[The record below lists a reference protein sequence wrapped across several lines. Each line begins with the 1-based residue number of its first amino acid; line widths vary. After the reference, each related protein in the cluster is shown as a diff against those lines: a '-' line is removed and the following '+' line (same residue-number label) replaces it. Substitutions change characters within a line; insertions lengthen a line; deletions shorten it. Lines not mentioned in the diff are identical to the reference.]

1 MSGEPMTNIATPLP
15 AGSAVDA
22 YRIEAPH
29 SSGGFS
35 IVYRGVD
42 ADGAPVAIKEYFP
55 GRLAARAADGA
66 LEVATDCRGAFNAG
80 LNAFFAEARVLAE
93 IDHPNVVR
101 VLNIF
106 RANNT
111 AYMVM
116 RREEGRTLHERLRLL
131 AANGE
136 PVREQFLRNV
146 FAHLLAGLREVHR
159 RRLLHLDIKPA
170 NILLRGNGQPLL
182 LDFGATR
189 HGLGAEATRLV
200 PVLTPGYAAPEQHQD
215 GQPLGPWTDIYSI
228 GATLYD
234 CLAGGPPPAAD
245 LRLSGEPM
253 VPASNRFADR
263 YSAQFLEIIDW
274 CLRLPSDQRPQSVH
288 AVQKVL
294 SGELLD
300 LVDPAWFDSAD

>member
-1 MSGEPMTNIATPLP
+1 MTNSAQPLP
-15 AGSAVDA
+15 PEFALDA
-22 YRIEAPH
+22 YRIEAPR

-35 IVYRGVD
+35 IVYRGRD
-42 ADGAPVAIKEYFP
+42 GDGAPVAIKEYFP
-55 GRLAARAADGA
+55 GRLATRLASGEV
-66 LEVATDCRGAFNAG
+66 EVAADCRGAFNAG
-80 LNAFFAEARVLAE
+80 LSAFFAEARVLAE

-101 VLNIF
+101 VLNFF

-116 RREEGRTLHERLRLL
+116 RHEEGRTLHERLRLL
-131 AANGE
+131 AASGE

-170 NILLRGNGQPLL
+170 NILLRGSGQPLL

-189 HGLGAEATRLV
+189 EGLGSAATRLV

-215 GQPLGPWTDIYSI
+215 GQALGPWTDIYSI

-234 CLAGGPPPAAD
+234 CLAGSPPPAAD
-245 LRLSGEPM
+245 LRLTADTM
-253 VPASNRFADR
+253 PAATERFADR

-274 CLRLPSDQRPQSVH
+274 CLRLPADQRPQSVH

-300 LVDPAWFDSAD
+300 LVDPAWFDNAG